1 MARFPTFLGA
11 LALFAAS
18 AATPAFAGGE
28 LQLKSSMPV
37 LLVLDGETIGTVQP
51 LEPMLIDIDAGVH
64 NLQIRGMLGK
74 TLYDRDLIF
83 DDDTRTELVWQRKEL
98 RLGGVVQLDPDRDEN
113 AEPEAEDLAFAPADD
128 APPAADP
135 ADRSAPPP
143 VDMEHPEPSVANDVP
158 PATDSRVSRAPTPP
172 AKESPR
178 PPLTRPTAPTNAN
191 AAPIIAPPVTK
202 DVQAPMTPRVAS
214 GGGSVVIEATPQL
227 DLKVTNGT
235 QALRIT
241 VENGELVVEDANGVR
256 VVFPDDGTV
265 F

>member
-1 MARFPTFLGA
+1 MARIPTFFGA
-11 LALFAAS
+11 LALFAAT
-18 AATPAFAGGE
+18 ATPAMAGSE

-37 LLVLDGETIGTVQP
+37 VLILDGETIGTVQP
-51 LEPMLIDIDAGVH
+51 LEPMLLDIDEGVH

-74 TLYDRDLIF
+74 NLYDRDLIF

-98 RLGGVVQLDPDRDEN
+98 RLGGVVQLDPNRSD
-113 AEPEAEDLAFAPADD
+113 EPEGDDLAYAPADESPE
-128 APPAADP
+128 APAASSDP
-135 ADRSAPPP
+135 AEVPSPPP
-143 VDMEHPEPSVANDVP
+143 VDTEHPEPSVATNVP
-158 PATDSRVSRAPTPP
+158 PATDSRAS
-172 AKESPR
+172 R
-178 PPLTRPTAPTNAN
+178 PPLTRPTAPTNTAT
-191 AAPIIAPPVTK
+191 APPAPSAPMTAPPVTK
-202 DVQAPMTPRVAS
+202 DVAGPMTPRVS

-256 VVFPDDGTV
+256 VVFPDDGAA